1 MSSRL
6 FSTFIFFDTETSGL
20 PIGGFHPRITE
31 LSLLAIERSNLIDE
45 LHTCPFKNKLSIC
58 FNPMM
63 PIQSQ
68 AKDFDDNALQLITC
82 FLHHLTPPICIVA
95 HNGYN
100 FDFPLLKSELT
111 RANGYSSKLSDRN
124 GDAIFCSDSL
134 HLFRDF
140 DYFLVSPDDKGLAKS
155 NIYERV
161 FCKSLDTGHTAEGDC
176 MAMIKIVRFL
186 GEPALF
192 WFDVNCK
199 SLADIPLM
207 YEINNADPKSL
218 PANLFPHELD

>member
-1 MSSRL
+1 
-6 FSTFIFFDTETSGL
+6 
-20 PIGGFHPRITE
+20 
-31 LSLLAIERSNLIDE
+31 
-45 LHTCPFKNKLSIC
+45 
-58 FNPMM
+58 MM

-68 AKDFDDNALQLITC
+68 AASLAGLNASNLNFHKDFDDNALQLITC

-140 DYFLVSPDDKGLAKS
+140 DYFLVSPDDKGLAKLTSQVIKSQNLFSLS